1 MKKNFFK
8 KLSFILALAM
18 IVTALAPAAGAFAAA
33 KPKLN
38 STSKTLF
45 LDQGSKGEYD
55 FNISGKKS
63 GWKYNWTSA
72 NEKVVTVNSKN
83 GEVVAVGAGTTKVTV
98 VISDKKGEELYKLS
112 AEVLVRDN
120 IKELKISNADQAE
133 KLAVDQAF
141 DFNRSYVTYAGKTK
155 GSQAITRWTV
165 TDAEGKE
172 TDKATIVHD
181 SGVFVAK
188 EAGEYIVTARA
199 FQSKAKYNLWLS
211 DKEKYA
217 EYVTSNEATH
227 KVVVGVSLKEV
238 KQTTLN
244 KFTLEF
250 DSAITKEVLA
260 DFRDGA
266 DKREKNLK
274 IRYELGGTEINTD
287 IPVKELTLDETGK
300 FVTVE
305 MYTPFIEK
313 TPYNVYVEGM
323 GKASF
328 VSATTDF
335 KDVTAIKITTTQAVY
350 ARETKV
356 NYALYNANGV
366 DLTSGNDERANFLK
380 ARVDLEQVSNDDA
393 SFDGT
398 FVYMYKIGEK
408 TTIKATYHTT
418 YEYDQKTGAEIGVL
432 TDTAVITC
440 TDEITA
446 KVGSVSAYTIL
457 NDNVTNVSDLKFD
470 EPIKTVF
477 KNAEHKRLYVQL
489 TGTDENDKERKINNL
504 DYTGYNWEM
513 KSSNDDIL
521 YVANDGALWPAR
533 EGVVTVVISI
543 DGKPVGTCVV
553 TVIGQERAARIEL
566 DKSNLSLYGWF
577 PNSGSVKA
585 TVKNQNGDDYG
596 LAHKVTIEPATNSDA
611 IAAVLLDTT
620 TANGSAT
627 VADFSAND
635 SKTPNLE
642 NRGGGTFSYKVTVT
656 DYANKDAK
664 LYTYFTVSVEKP
676 KDQNVAYWKIEPS
689 TSYDVKSVL
698 EKDNGVEKTFVPK
711 AAKLEVYGYNSAN
724 KKVSNPSLADVGLTD
739 SDIEVKR
746 GSDTVSVSG
755 GSVLLVDDTKTA
767 SVSGGSLTINI
778 VKPVSNGTYVINVK
792 TTDKKLNGALGNGKV
807 AQTTTFKVVN
817 TQTAPSFKIDKR
829 FTDKPISNDPA
840 TLLAAIEDCITFK
853 IGDTEIDITKPQY
866 YVKASVKPLNNA
878 STYQILPLTIYE
890 YVGKNAAGHEIYVE
904 HVVDMRGT
912 VIQSSVK

>member
-72 NEKVVTVNSKN
+72 NEKVVSVNPKN
-83 GEVVAVGAGTTKVTV
+83 GEVVAEGAGKTKVTV

-120 IKELKISNADQAE
+120 IKELKISNADKAE
-133 KLAVDQAF
+133 KLAVGEAF
-141 DFNRSYVTYAGKTK
+141 DFNRSYVTYAGLTK

-250 DSAITKEVLA
+250 DSKIAQEVV
-260 DFRDGA
+260 DNFRDGV

-287 IPVKELTLDETGK
+287 IPVKELKLDDTGK
-300 FVTVE
+300 LVTVE

-323 GKASF
+323 GKGSF
-328 VSATTDF
+328 ISATTDY
-335 KDVTAIKITTTQAVY
+335 KDVTGIEITTTTADQFK
-350 ARETKV
+350 ETPV
-356 NYALYNANGV
+356 NYNLTNANGV
-366 DLTSGNDERANFLK
+366 ILSSGNDERANILK
-380 ARVDLEQVSNDDA
+380 ARVDLEKISNDDV

-398 FVYMYKIGEK
+398 SLYMYELNKT
-408 TTIKATYHTT
+408 TTIKATYHAT
-418 YEYDQKTGAEIGVL
+418 YEYDKDGRETGVL
-432 TDTAVITC
+432 TDDQVITC
-440 TDEITA
+440 VDPTA
-446 KVGSVSAYTIL
+446 AQLGTVSAYTVL
-457 NDNVTNVSDLKFD
+457 NSNTSSASDLKFD
-470 EPIKTVF
+470 SPVKNVF
-477 KNAEHKRLYVQL
+477 KGAENKRLFVQL
-489 TGTDENDKERKINNL
+489 TGTDENKKEKKINNL
-504 DYTGYNWEM
+504 EDTGYNWEM

-521 YVANDGALWPAR
+521 YVGNDGALWPAR
-533 EGVVTVVISI
+533 EGAVSVVVSVDGKVVGACAVTV
-543 DGKPVGTCVV
+543 T
-553 TVIGQERAARIEL
+553 GQERAARIEL
-566 DKSNLSLYGWF
+566 DKNNLPLYGWF
-577 PNSGSVKA
+577 ENSGSVKV
-585 TVKNQNGDDYG
+585 TVRNQSGDKYG
-596 LAHKVTIEPATNSDA
+596 LAHEVTVEPASSDE
-611 IAAVLLDTT
+611 IAGGLL
-620 TANGSAT
+620 NGGSAYRT
-627 VADFSAND
+627 NQNESDVPFAANNSLTEGLD
-635 SKTPNLE
+635 V
-642 NRGGGTFSYKVTVT
+642 RGGGTFSYKVTVT

-664 LYTYFTVSVEKP
+664 IYTYFTVTVEKP
-676 KDQNVAYWKIEPS
+676 KDKNVAYYKIEA
-689 TSYDVKSVL
+689 TANSYDVKSKL
-698 EKDNGVEKTFVPK
+698 GKNSDGSEKPFAGAT
-711 AAKLEVYGYNSAN
+711 ATLQLYGYNSAN
-724 KKVSNPSLADVGLTD
+724 KKVSNPDITTELNTST
-739 SDIEVKR
+739 DIEVRR
-746 GSDTVSVSG
+746 GSDVALAVSG
-755 GSVLLVDDTKTA
+755 SSVALTSFDYPV
-767 SVSGGSLTINI
+767 VSGTTLKV
-778 VKPVSNGTYVINVK
+778 VKPFVKPLENGTYVVK
-792 TTDKKLNGALGNGKV
+792 SGVKIGGKEIR
-807 AQTTTFKVVN
+807 TTTFTVKN
-817 TQTAPSFKIDKR
+817 TQDKVAMSIEKRFTNLEIGLAALKDCFKFKIDG
-829 FTDKPISNDPA
+829 N
-840 TLLAAIEDCITFK
+840 
-853 IGDTEIDITKPQY
+853 EIDIT
-866 YVKASVKPLNNA
+866 NA
-878 STYQILPLTIYE
+878 DFHATPDFQHMYGSTYQVKPLTIYE
-890 YVGKNAAGHEIYVE
+890 YVGMDGADRVYVK
-904 HVVDMRGT
+904 HVIDMRDT
-912 VIQSSVK
+912 VIQSSMK